1 MTLAERAEILRG
13 MSKSQQQHKWILVLS
28 MSEKWCSL
36 QPEMSEW
43 VKADNLFRKREI
55 LKATFI
61 YIIIL

>member
-13 MSKSQQQHKWILVLS
+13 MSKPQQQHKGILVIF

-36 QPEMSEW
+36 QPEMGER
-43 VKADNLFRKREI
+43 VNAENLFKKREI

>member
-36 QPEMSEW
+36 QPEMSE
-43 VKADNLFRKREI
+43 
-55 LKATFI
+55 
-61 YIIIL
+61 